1 MRKMKVKSPEK
12 ETATTASEEDQE
24 SSLRGVPSAGTGG
37 ARAQGRG
44 LGGTGEGRGC
54 AGGGPARA
62 GLTGCGGRRGSRGLR
77 QGARGGSGDPGT
89 TVPPLRGQ
97 DGWGAQEGTLPAA
110 CVGGDGAQSPQ
121 TQGGSGTR
129 WRGGCFGSGSR
140 APLAPGFAPRRV
152 RRQQPPWRRR
162 PEAGRCCGGRGAGPQ
177 RRSRAG
183 PCPVLPME
191 LRGET
196 PRGRVCWRCASAA
209 GSPQPRSH
217 PHRQLCPAPSRLQAP
232 LGEPQ
237 PQLLPPS
244 PPPAPEPRPP
254 GTGMGTLPLPA
265 GHRTLQAPAPPKPGT
280 HRPAPACAMAAGPR
294 GAAGSAVAA
303 VVAVAPLP
311 VPTRPPPAAATLQF
325 CPEPARTTGAIV
337 AGGSRKATALPAEP
351 ASPGT
356 RTQPRSAQRGTL
368 PAGHQGWDGCPAL
381 TPSPAQPNP
390 PPHPKPPSGATVPPQ
405 AAERGAEPLQDAHGT
420 RAAPTRGP
428 RRIAPS
434 PAPRPDRAAPP
445 LPPALGL
452 PTALPAPACPWERH
466 LKGTE
471 GQGQGPAAALAGAS
485 TARLLPGTGRPGSR
499 HGGEQMHRPRVLW
512 HSPGHAKLF
521 SGKGAQEPSSKAG
534 GCKAEPGRSR
544 GWRSPSFQLVSMVNT
559 LCTANVTIF
568 PG

>member
-1 MRKMKVKSPEK
+1 MP
-12 ETATTASEEDQE
+12 
-24 SSLRGVPSAGTGG
+24 
-37 ARAQGRG
+37 
-44 LGGTGEGRGC
+44 
-54 AGGGPARA
+54 GGPARA
-62 GLTGCGGRRGSRGLR
+62 GLTGCGGTSGLTGASAGGTGGKRGSRHHCAPFAWPGR
-77 QGARGGSGDPGT
+77 VGSPGGDP
-89 TVPPLRGQ
+89 
-97 DGWGAQEGTLPAA
+97 A
-110 CVGGDGAQSPQ
+110 
-121 TQGGSGTR
+121 GSLHG
-129 WRGGCFGSGSR
+129 
-140 APLAPGFAPRRV
+140 
-152 RRQQPPWRRR
+152 
-162 PEAGRCCGGRGAGPQ
+162 GGRGTVPADTGWQWHPVEGGLLWLRVPSPPGPSVCPPVGTVAAAPMEAASRGRTLLRLREPRGREAGPQ
-177 RRSRAG
+177 HRSRAG

-191 LRGET
+191 LGGET

-209 GSPQPRSH
+209 GSPQPCSH

-232 LGEPQ
+232 LGKPQ

-265 GHRTLQAPAPPKPGT
+265 GHRTLQAPAHPKPGT
-280 HRPAPACAMAAGPR
+280 HRPAPACAIAVGPH

-311 VPTRPPPAAATLQF
+311 VPTRPPPPPAAATLLF

-337 AGGSRKATALPAEP
+337 AGGSRKATVLPAEP

-356 RTQPRSAQRGTL
+356 HAQR
-368 PAGHQGWDGCPAL
+368 PAWRPPRRTSGMGRVPCPK
-381 TPSPAQPNP
+381 PQPHSAEP
-390 PPHPKPPSGATVPPQ
+390 PPHPKPPSSATVPPQ
-405 AAERGAEPLQDAHGT
+405 AAKRGAEPLQDAHGT
-420 RAAPTRGP
+420 HAAPTRGP

-434 PAPRPDRAAPP
+434 PAPHPDRAAPP

-452 PTALPAPACPWERH
+452 QTALPAPACPWERH

-471 GQGQGPAAALAGAS
+471 GQGQGPAAALAGAG
-485 TARLLPGTGRPGSR
+485 TARLLPGTGHPGSR
-499 HGGEQMHRPRVLW
+499 HGGEQMHRPHVLW

-521 SGKGAQEPSSKAG
+521 PGKGAQEPSSKAR
-534 GCKAEPGRSR
+534 GCKAEPGRSG